1 MATELAD
8 LAIAGVKTAAEV
20 GTRLWAGARAYA
32 ETRRFRY
39 RARRRSASAVHLA
52 NDHVTIEPL
61 SQADEAFA
69 WDEGRGDHTRAWCSM
84 PTSSHS
90 LIRSSPEPV
99 VRYTRF
105 RWTLWHFW
113 FFTLLTDLD

>member
-8 LAIAGVKTAAEV
+8 LAIAGSKAPL
-20 GTRLWAGARAYA
+20 RLVRGYGPGREPMPKPGDCVIVPDGEARP
-32 ETRRFRY
+32 
-39 RARRRSASAVHLA
+39 RSIWRTTE
-52 NDHVTIEPL
+52 VTIEPL